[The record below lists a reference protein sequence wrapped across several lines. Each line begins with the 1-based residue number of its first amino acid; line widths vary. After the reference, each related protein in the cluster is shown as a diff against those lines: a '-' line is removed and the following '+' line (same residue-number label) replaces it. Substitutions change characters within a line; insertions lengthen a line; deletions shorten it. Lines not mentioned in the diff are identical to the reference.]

1 MTTADQG
8 RDETGEQTVNSAPA
22 LDVGRS
28 PTAPLPSDASIEDDH
43 RIVLAE
49 TLILPPEAVTETFAI
64 LATRG
69 SGKSATAHRL
79 VEQLY
84 QAGLPTVVI
93 DVKGDWWG
101 IRSSADGAGPGLPFV
116 IFGGDHADVPLE
128 PTAGELLADLIVDD
142 RLPAVLD
149 LSHMRKAK
157 ARAFATAFVER
168 LYARNR
174 DPLHVVIDEAD
185 VLIPQRATA
194 DTARLLGAMED
205 LAKRGRSRGLGMTVA
220 TQRGQEVAKSVLE
233 LMETVILLRTT
244 GPRSIKAAQ
253 DWISVNADSTGTR
266 AREVVESLPTLR
278 VGEAWV
284 WSPAF
289 LSLLQRV
296 QLPLFETFDS
306 HATPRPGQARV
317 VPKTRAEIDLK
328 KLTAEIAATAA
339 KAAEHGGGRAAR
351 GKSGEPAPADDLVQA
366 RIRVLEQTVRE
377 RHAEIVT
384 LRSRL
389 AELEAVVSGQGLDES
404 LRAAASRIAD
414 ALQVIERA
422 RPTGGQATGPAP
434 DRAPQIR
441 TDGQPKAAAAAPG
454 EASAGPAR
462 GPRTL
467 AGDEPL
473 RFRAGALRMVEALG
487 RMAPRRLTKAQWAVV
502 AKMRHTSGTWSTYFG
517 ELRRA
522 GLIDETPDGFTL
534 TETGFAFLGGRPE
547 PMSGDELRQH
557 YLGILRAGAGRMLQ
571 AVIDAYPAG
580 LSREEISA
588 RAGIVSSSGTFST
601 YWGELVR
608 NGLVVQ
614 TGSSLTASDILM
626 DGSGSVR

>member
-1 MTTADQG
+1 MEDEIVKRKRALLGDRADESCEELSDHPVSDEWLLIECDSLDCNATTDVDLVAADPA
-8 RDETGEQTVNSAPA
+8 RDEPLLAAGSRTLRVATSARHTRPDFRFGGAPA
-22 LDVGRS
+22 SGPHKTIRTCSGR
-28 PTAPLPSDASIEDDH
+28 
-43 RIVLAE
+43 
-49 TLILPPEAVTETFAI
+49 LPPWSQKVLMAQPV
-64 LATRG
+64 
-69 SGKSATAHRL
+69 GKI
-79 VEQLY
+79 E
-84 QAGLPTVVI
+84 
-93 DVKGDWWG
+93 
-101 IRSSADGAGPGLPFV
+101 
-116 IFGGDHADVPLE
+116 
-128 PTAGELLADLIVDD
+128 
-142 RLPAVLD
+142 
-149 LSHMRKAK
+149 
-157 ARAFATAFVER
+157 
-168 LYARNR
+168 
-174 DPLHVVIDEAD
+174 EAD

-306 HATPRPGQARV
+306 HVTPRPGQARV

-366 RIRVLEQTVRE
+366 RIGVLEQTLRE
-377 RHAEIVT
+377 RDAEIVT

-389 AELEAVVSGQGLDES
+389 AELQAVVSGQGLDES

-422 RPTGGQATGPAP
+422 RPTGRQATGPAP

-454 EASAGPAR
+454 EAPAGPAR

-522 GLIDETPDGFTL
+522 GLLDETPDGFTL

-547 PMSGDELRQH
+547 PMSGEELRQH

-580 LSREEISA
+580 LSREEISV

-614 TGSSLTASDILM
+614 NGSSLTASDILM
-626 DGSGSVR
+626 DGAGSGR

>member
-1 MTTADQG
+1 M
-8 RDETGEQTVNSAPA
+8 NSAPA
-22 LDVGRS
+22 LNDGRS
-28 PTAPLPSDASIEDDH
+28 PATPMAPDPSIEVTH

-84 QAGLPTVVI
+84 KAGLPTVVI

-233 LMETVILLRTT
+233 LMETVVLLRTT

-339 KAAEHGGGRAAR
+339 KAAEHAGAKAPRP
-351 GKSGEPAPADDLVQA
+351 KSGSPAPADDVIQA
-366 RIRVLEQTVRE
+366 RVRALEQTVRE
-377 RHAEIVT
+377 RDAEIEA

-389 AELEAVVSGQGLDES
+389 TELEAVVSGPGLDES
-404 LRAAASRIAD
+404 LRAAAGHIGD

-422 RPTGGQATGPAP
+422 RLVQSQAAAPAP
-434 DRAPQIR
+434 DKALPIQA
-441 TDGQPKAAAAAPG
+441 DGQEMSTVIAVPAKAPAGRVVGSPG
-454 EASAGPAR
+454 AD
-462 GPRTL
+462 

-473 RFRAGALRMVEALG
+473 RFRAGAQRMVEALG

-522 GLIDETPDGFTL
+522 GLIDETSEGFTL
-534 TETGFAFLGGRPE
+534 TEEGFEFLGGQPE

-580 LSREEISA
+580 LSREEISVQ
-588 RAGIVSSSGTFST
+588 AGIVSSSGTFST

-614 TGSSLTASDILM
+614 TSSGLVASDILM
-626 DGSGSVR
+626 RGSGH

>member
-1 MTTADQG
+1 M
-8 RDETGEQTVNSAPA
+8 NSAPA
-22 LDVGRS
+22 LDLGRS
-28 PTAPLPSDASIEDDH
+28 PTTPTPSDTSIEDD
-43 RIVLAE
+43 RSIVLAE

-84 QAGLPTVVI
+84 HAGLPTVVI

-289 LSLLQRV
+289 LGLLQRV

-317 VPKTRAEIDLK
+317 IPKTRAEIDLK

-339 KAAEHGGGRAAR
+339 KAAEHGEGRVSR
-351 GKSGEPAPADDLVQA
+351 SKSGGGPAPADDLVLVRA
-366 RIRVLEQTVRE
+366 RVGELEQTVRE
-377 RHAEIVT
+377 RDAEIET

-389 AELEAVVSGQGLDES
+389 AELDAVVSGQGLDES
-404 LRAAASRIAD
+404 LRAAAGRIAD
-414 ALQVIERA
+414 VLQVIERA
-422 RPTGGQATGPAP
+422 RPVVGQATGPAP
-434 DRAPQIR
+434 DRPSQIR
-441 TDGQPKAAAAAPG
+441 AGGQRKVAAADPG
-454 EASAGPAR
+454 ETPAGRA
-462 GPRTL
+462 GGARTL

-522 GLIDETPDGFTL
+522 GLIDETSEGFTL
-534 TETGFAFLGGRPE
+534 TESGFEFLGGRPE

-614 TGSSLTASDILM
+614 NGSSLTASDILM
-626 DGSGSVR
+626 HGSGAVR

>member
-1 MTTADQG
+1 M
-8 RDETGEQTVNSAPA
+8 
-22 LDVGRS
+22 
-28 PTAPLPSDASIEDDH
+28 
-43 RIVLAE
+43 
-49 TLILPPEAVTETFAI
+49 
-64 LATRG
+64 
-69 SGKSATAHRL
+69 
-79 VEQLY
+79 
-84 QAGLPTVVI
+84 
-93 DVKGDWWG
+93 
-101 IRSSADGAGPGLPFV
+101 
-116 IFGGDHADVPLE
+116 
-128 PTAGELLADLIVDD
+128 
-142 RLPAVLD
+142 
-149 LSHMRKAK
+149 
-157 ARAFATAFVER
+157 
-168 LYARNR
+168 
-174 DPLHVVIDEAD
+174 
-185 VLIPQRATA
+185 
-194 DTARLLGAMED
+194 
-205 LAKRGRSRGLGMTVA
+205 
-220 TQRGQEVAKSVLE
+220 
-233 LMETVILLRTT
+233 
-244 GPRSIKAAQ
+244 
-253 DWISVNADSTGTR
+253 
-266 AREVVESLPTLR
+266 
-278 VGEAWV
+278 
-284 WSPAF
+284 
-289 LSLLQRV
+289 
-296 QLPLFETFDS
+296 
-306 HATPRPGQARV
+306 
-317 VPKTRAEIDLK
+317 
-328 KLTAEIAATAA
+328 
-339 KAAEHGGGRAAR
+339 
-351 GKSGEPAPADDLVQA
+351 
-366 RIRVLEQTVRE
+366 LEQTLRE
-377 RHAEIVT
+377 RDAEIVT

-434 DRAPQIR
+434 FRAPQIR

-454 EASAGPAR
+454 EAPAGRA
-462 GPRTL
+462 GVPRTF

-614 TGSSLTASDILM
+614 NGSSLTASDILM
-626 DGSGSVR
+626 DGARGPVADFSAGAR